1 MPSLPPEM
9 REFRAKIQ
17 FITMARMPSLIYKAC
32 VKTGKTS
39 NTRYIQEAV
48 CAALSRDLQIDYQEL
63 LNELPSTRGKAGRLL
78 HGVPNPAR
86 PGPGNTVEE
95 VK

>member
-1 MPSLPPEM
+1 MPFRLD
-9 REFRAKIQ
+9 EFRAKIQ
-17 FITMARMPSLIYKAC
+17 FVTMARMPNLIYKAC
-32 VKTGKTS
+32 VATGTPS

-63 LNELPSTRGKAGRLL
+63 LNELPPGRGQASRLL
-78 HGVPNPAR
+78 HDTPR
-86 PGPGNTVEE
+86 PTRTGPGNTVEE